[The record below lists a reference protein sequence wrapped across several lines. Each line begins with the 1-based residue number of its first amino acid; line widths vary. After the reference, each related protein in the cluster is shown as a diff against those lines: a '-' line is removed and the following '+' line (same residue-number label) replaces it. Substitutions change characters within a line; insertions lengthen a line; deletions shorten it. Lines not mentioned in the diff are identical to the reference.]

1 MSLLDVPLVFSIKCK
16 NGVLIESKRFG
27 KCFVYFSGHILILA
41 VIEDGYLNFY
51 YYEGCPLDKLR
62 DGFVLSLD
70 ELDSFD
76 WVVGDEGCFWEDDFQ
91 YALMDALCLLLM
103 NH

>member
-1 MSLLDVPLVFSIKCK
+1 M
-16 NGVLIESKRFG
+16 
-27 KCFVYFSGHILILA
+27 FSGHILILA

-51 YYEGCPLDKLR
+51 YEGYPLDKLR

-91 YALMDALCLLLM
+91 YALMDALRLLLM

>member
-51 YYEGCPLDKLR
+51 YYEGYSLDKLR
-62 DGFVLSLD
+62 DGLVLSLD

-76 WVVGDEGCFWEDDFQ
+76 WIVGDEGCFWEDDFQ
-91 YALMDALCLLLM
+91 YALMDALYLLLM